1 MPRVC
6 TICTHPQRK
15 EIEAAFLSGK
25 SFRKI
30 GEQYSVGDNAVRRH
44 KLAHMPKTKRK
55 LYPDLV
61 SLPNKIGKLW
71 QIDGFVYQEYA
82 RNGYSTGRG
91 YQTYIEEYFHAAED
105 AAKRLQNLAREYDD
119 VSGIRVMFK

>member
-6 TICTHPQRK
+6 TICIHSQRK
-15 EIEAAFLSGK
+15 EIEVALTSGK
-25 SFRKI
+25 PLRKI
-30 GEQYSVGDNAVRRH
+30 GEQYGVSKDVIFRH
-44 KLAHMPKTKRK
+44 KKAHMPKTKRRI
-55 LYPDLV
+55 YPNLI

-71 QIDGFVYQEYA
+71 QIDGFVYQEYT

-91 YQTYIEEYFHAAED
+91 HQIYIEEYFHAAED

-119 VSGIRVMFK
+119 VSGIRVRFK